1 MFTPKVGV
9 YICHC
14 GINIAG
20 TVDVDAVA
28 DYAASLPGV
37 VISRHYTYMCSD
49 PGQALIKQD
58 IAELDL
64 NRIVV
69 ASCSPLMHEP
79 TFRAVIAEAGLN
91 PYCLEMA
98 NIREQCSWVHPK
110 STQTTHKAMQLVA
123 SAVVKAALLQP
134 LEVRHASV
142 IPAALVI
149 GGGVAGM
156 QAALDIAEAG
166 FRVPLVERSP
176 EMGGNVVR
184 LHRTFPTLHPAGE
197 LLRPLMERVLHHP
210 RIHVMRGAE
219 LCDVSTGIVFHQ
231 ITTNTYS
238 DRKSEAIQMA
248 GLRPGRIGLKIPCTY
263 DNLSLAAELVG
274 MGYIV
279 GITAIFSLPQTY
291 LACQAGAQYILPYV
305 NRSTRLLG
313 DGIGL
318 VQQMRAVIDAGNS
331 PTQIIAASIKT
342 PDEAIATLI
351 AGAHHLTI
359 PISLIESM
367 GDHPLSHK
375 TIEEFGSPDMP

>member
-1 MFTPKVGV
+1 
-9 YICHC
+9 
-14 GINIAG
+14 
-20 TVDVDAVA
+20 
-28 DYAASLPGV
+28 
-37 VISRHYTYMCSD
+37 
-49 PGQALIKQD
+49 
-58 IAELDL
+58 
-64 NRIVV
+64 
-69 ASCSPLMHEP
+69 
-79 TFRAVIAEAGLN
+79 
-91 PYCLEMA
+91 
-98 NIREQCSWVHPK
+98 
-110 STQTTHKAMQLVA
+110 
-123 SAVVKAALLQP
+123 
-134 LEVRHASV
+134 
-142 IPAALVI
+142 
-149 GGGVAGM
+149 
-156 QAALDIAEAG
+156 
-166 FRVPLVERSP
+166 
-176 EMGGNVVR
+176 
-184 LHRTFPTLHPAGE
+184 
-197 LLRPLMERVLHHP
+197 
-210 RIHVMRGAE
+210 
-219 LCDVSTGIVFHQ
+219 
-231 ITTNTYS
+231 
-238 DRKSEAIQMA
+238 MA